1 MLRGQPGAVVFLRR
15 VLRRGSRFRICCTG
29 ETVRRKNPCQQIRV
43 MIVFVLLLCPTE
55 LALGAEQQQWIRV
68 SSDHFIV
75 LTDAGEKKG
84 HEVAARFEQMRAVFG
99 QLLMRRKLG
108 MSQPLEI
115 IAVRTDK
122 DFAQLAPLVNG
133 QASNAPAF
141 FLAGDD
147 RIYFV
152 LNLFLPDSWRAVEHQ
167 FAHYLLNYNYPPTQ
181 PWFDEGFA
189 EYFASLYLGPK
200 QAELGSDPELNAA
213 YQTDLLGNTTESTSL
228 KSLTEIL
235 TNPVWLTLPD
245 LFGMKNRV
253 VNGQEGTHHTLFYA
267 QSWMLVHYL
276 LKQNK
281 LSETG
286 AYFDLVENQKVPV
299 EQAVEQAYGMTV
311 TQLDKA
317 VKDYFRSLT
326 PLFDALNQSK
336 QSSAPAIVVSLSQ
349 SALPFAV
356 NDVATSTKS
365 VPLVEA
371 QALINE
377 MQLRVP
383 ERREQAMQKLEAL
396 VADSKTETAV
406 AHRALAWAHL
416 QKGETSAAFEEENA
430 AMQINSN
437 DPWVR
442 FGLAQASYHSGE
454 KGARVQGLAN
464 MMESLHIVIN
474 EYPDFAEAYNMLG
487 WARLAGGGANAAL
500 EAMKVAVQLSP
511 RNEEYQL
518 RLARAFLAVKKFDEA
533 TATLERLK
541 LSPNPQ
547 IAKAAKKDLNDL
559 PFLKKYGMP
568 PAEEASA
575 KPEEP
580 AHKEDASANASKH
593 EDDGEETDVQSKSTP
608 PLPEIDHRP
617 IKFLKATL
625 VSVDCSHAPVAVL
638 AISQGGRMLKLRA
651 PDYKSVAVIGAE
663 QFSCGWKNIGANFNY
678 RAGGKMD
685 GDLVSVEVK

>member
-1 MLRGQPGAVVFLRR
+1 
-15 VLRRGSRFRICCTG
+15 
-29 ETVRRKNPCQQIRV
+29 
-43 MIVFVLLLCPTE
+43 
-55 LALGAEQQQWIRV
+55 
-68 SSDHFIV
+68 
-75 LTDAGEKKG
+75 
-84 HEVAARFEQMRAVFG
+84 
-99 QLLMRRKLG
+99 
-108 MSQPLEI
+108 
-115 IAVRTDK
+115 
-122 DFAQLAPLVNG
+122 
-133 QASNAPAF
+133 
-141 FLAGDD
+141 
-147 RIYFV
+147 
-152 LNLFLPDSWRAVEHQ
+152 
-167 FAHYLLNYNYPPTQ
+167 
-181 PWFDEGFA
+181 
-189 EYFASLYLGPK
+189 
-200 QAELGSDPELNAA
+200 
-213 YQTDLLGNTTESTSL
+213 
-228 KSLTEIL
+228 
-235 TNPVWLTLPD
+235 
-245 LFGMKNRV
+245 
-253 VNGQEGTHHTLFYA
+253 
-267 QSWMLVHYL
+267 
-276 LKQNK
+276 
-281 LSETG
+281 
-286 AYFDLVENQKVPV
+286 
-299 EQAVEQAYGMTV
+299 
-311 TQLDKA
+311 
-317 VKDYFRSLT
+317 
-326 PLFDALNQSK
+326 
-336 QSSAPAIVVSLSQ
+336 
-349 SALPFAV
+349 
-356 NDVATSTKS
+356 
-365 VPLVEA
+365 
-371 QALINE
+371 

-406 AHRALAWAHL
+406 AYRALAWAHL
-416 QKGETSAAFEEENA
+416 QKGETGAAFEEENA

-580 AHKEDASANASKH
+580 THKEDASANASKH

-625 VSVDCSHAPVAVL
+625 VSVDCSRAPAAVL

-651 PDYKSVAVIGAE
+651 ADYKSVAVIGAE
-663 QFSCGWKNIGANFNY
+663 QFSCGWTNVGASFNY